1 MMPGRWQGSKRA
13 DALVLATEWRECR
26 DLGPGRLAQSM
37 RTPVLVDGRNFLSRA
52 AAREAGFLYQGV
64 GR

>member
-1 MMPGRWQGSKRA
+1 MPGRWQGSERA

-26 DLGPGRLAQSM
+26 GLDPGRLAQSM

-52 AAREAGFLYQGV
+52 AAREAGFQGV

>member
-1 MMPGRWQGSKRA
+1 ERA

-52 AAREAGFLYQGV
+52 AAREAGLLYQGV